1 MALFI
6 VYFLKVN
13 IALAIFYIL
22 YKLAFTKDTFL
33 NLKRYLLLF
42 ICIISLVYPFI
53 EITTIKENSDT
64 INLFPN
70 IYNALLPEL
79 TIDGETTANSVKTIE
94 WFGIA
99 GIIYL
104 IGTLLFFFRSLMEIG
119 NTIIKIFSG
128 KKSIIHGVRVYE
140 MDSQTEPYSFFRW
153 ICIPAFRSYEQK
165 ELEEILIH
173 EEAHAQELHSLDVIL
188 IQFILILNW
197 FNPFVWLLRNEIR
210 INHEYLADRKV
221 INAGY
226 NKKSYQYHLIGFTQT
241 IQFKTAG
248 VCNNF
253 SILPLK
259 SRLKMLNKKDSPNI
273 LLGKYLI
280 LIPAVLLLLVFN
292 NCQNGDYELLG
303 FDNNKVEMIPVQED
317 NAETTVFE
325 IVEKMPEFPG
335 GQIALMQYLSNSIRY
350 PVTEQENGVQGRVIV
365 QFVVN
370 KDGSISSPVVVRGVS
385 EFLDKE
391 ALRVIH
397 QMPKWIPGM
406 QRNQPVN
413 VKYTVPIVFRLQ

>member
-1 MALFI
+1 MTVLI
-6 VYFLKVN
+6 IYFLKVN

-53 EITTIKENSDT
+53 EISTIKENSDT

-70 IYNALLPEL
+70 IYDAFLPEL
-79 TIDGETTANSVKTIE
+79 TVEGETTANSAKTIG

-99 GIIYL
+99 SIIYL
-104 IGTLLFFFRSLMEIG
+104 IGTFVFFFRSLMEIG
-119 NTIIKIFSG
+119 NTIIKIYSG
-128 KKSIIHGVRVYE
+128 KKSIIHNVRVYE
-140 MDSQTEPYSFFRW
+140 MNDQTEPYSFFKW
-153 ICIPAFRSYEQK
+153 ICIPASRSYEQK

-173 EEAHAQELHSLDVIL
+173 EEAHAEEMHSLDVIL

-221 INAGY
+221 IHAGY
-226 NKKSYQYHLIGFTQT
+226 NKKSYQYHLIGFTQAV
-241 IQFKTAG
+241 QFKTAD

-280 LIPAVLLLLVFN
+280 LIPTILLLLVFN
-292 NCQNGDYELLG
+292 NCQSHDDILQ
-303 FDNNKVEMIPVQED
+303 FDNFDSNEEELSIQE
-317 NAETTVFE
+317 NGETTIFE

-335 GQIALMQYLSNSIRY
+335 GQQALQQYLSKSIKY
-350 PVTEQENGVQGRVIV
+350 PIIEQEKGVQGRVIV
-365 QFVVN
+365 QFVVG
-370 KDGSISSPVVVRGVS
+370 KDGAVSNPVVVRSVS
-385 EFLDKE
+385 DFLDRE
-391 ALRVIH
+391 ALRVVG
-397 QMPKWIPGM
+397 QMPKWIAGT
-406 QRNQPVN
+406 QRGKPVN